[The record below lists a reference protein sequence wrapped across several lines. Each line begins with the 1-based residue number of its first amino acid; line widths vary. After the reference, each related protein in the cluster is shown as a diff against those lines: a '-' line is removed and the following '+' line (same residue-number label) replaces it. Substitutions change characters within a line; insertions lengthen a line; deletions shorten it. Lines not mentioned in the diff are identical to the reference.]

1 MSPTPEHLHRLRK
14 IATRSETEE
23 DREWIAKAIGRY
35 LLAADDGLTLEDAF
49 ELRASPGCQSWWRTE
64 AILMRDIWLRGLA
77 GFFPQ
82 ESLYATAEAVGAA
95 LDRYATTRWVSEQ
108 FLPGPPRSSWN
119 TPDQCMWYI
128 LEWNGGLLLSRR
140 QLRRILAK

>member
-1 MSPTPEHLHRLRK
+1 MRDSLGRIRRFAHGFDT
-14 IATRSETEE
+14 AE
-23 DREWIAKAIGRY
+23 DREQIAAALKRY

-49 ELRASPGCQSWWRTE
+49 ELSTSPGCQSWWRTE

-77 GFFPQ
+77 EFFPQ
-82 ESLYATAEAVGAA
+82 ESLYATADAVGAA
-95 LDRYATTRWVSEQ
+95 LDRYAATRWLSEQ